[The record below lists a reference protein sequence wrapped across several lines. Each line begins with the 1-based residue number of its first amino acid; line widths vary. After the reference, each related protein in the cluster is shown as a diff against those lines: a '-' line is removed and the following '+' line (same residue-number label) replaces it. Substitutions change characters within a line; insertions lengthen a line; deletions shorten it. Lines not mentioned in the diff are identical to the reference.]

1 MKAMMMM
8 ALAALAGCGSGGV
21 STSTDVKLQNA
32 TAHATTA
39 GSWQLTFSVINGA
52 HESIERIE
60 DVRVSTG
67 GAPLQN
73 ASAVACASSPWTLGP
88 GAASSVIN
96 IDVTFGAKPTLAVDC
111 FDGAIGSQATTS
123 LVSPPSAPA
132 DTFELRVQGLF
143 TDAQPFVATATAPM
157 F

>member
-1 MKAMMMM
+1 MRTIILLAT
-8 ALAALAGCGSGGV
+8 ALAAGCGSGGV

-32 TAHATTA
+32 TAHALGTGT
-39 GSWQLTFSVINGA
+39 WQLTFSVVNGA

-73 ASAVACASSPWTLGP
+73 ARAVACTTSPWTLGP
-88 GAASSVIN
+88 GAASGVIN
-96 IDVTFGAKPTLAVDC
+96 VDVTFGAKPELAIDC
-111 FDGAIGSQATTS
+111 DGGAELQSSTD

-157 F
+157 L

>member
-1 MKAMMMM
+1 MKAMTMV

-21 STSTDVKLQNA
+21 ATSTDVKLQNA
-32 TAHATTA
+32 TAHALSAST
-39 GSWQLTFSVINGA
+39 WELTFSVINGA
-52 HESIERIE
+52 HQSIERVE

-73 ASAVACASSPWTLGP
+73 ASAVECAASPWTLAP
-88 GAASSVIN
+88 GAASGVVN
-96 IDVTFGAKPTLAVDC
+96 VDVSFGANPALAVDC
-111 FDGAIGSQATTS
+111 FGLLDNRASTA
-123 LVSPPSAPA
+123 LVAPPSAPA